1 MIKDN
6 DYVREVM
13 AQLMFLETEDDT
25 LLRDIEAAGLE
36 GNMRRAAIDG
46 VIAQMWEPNT
56 MDFCKAMR
64 MADVTALQAAR
75 VISAF
80 GILNGRRNSENS

>member
-13 AQLMFLETEDDT
+13 AQLTFLETEDDT
-25 LLRDIEAAGLE
+25 LLRDLQAAGFE
-36 GNMRRAAIDG
+36 GDMRRAAVDG

-80 GILNGRRNSENS
+80 SILNGRRGDENA